1 MMRTYIIDG
10 NKFSNIEGLF
20 DEIDLIMT
28 KGISFKTGHN
38 LNKPSSGHRQDTI
51 YFESSQIRYFH
62 SIKQSKN
69 QKYSFHPDGRT
80 NLLYAIKHLLLVV
93 LVILTNLR
101 PPWFLG
107 HRFFSF
113 IFSRTPKTKI
123 SPQDTKRTPFSQKL
137 SKISICQV
145 M

>member
-10 NKFSNIEGLF
+10 NKFSNIEGFF

-38 LNKPSSGHRQDTI
+38 INKPSSGHRQDTI

-80 NLLYAIKHLLLVV
+80 NLLYAIKRLLSVV

-101 PPWFLG
+101 PSGFYGVLK
-107 HRFFSF
+107 
-113 IFSRTPKTKI
+113 TTKI
-123 SPQDTKRTPFSQKL
+123 QFHIFQDTKIQNRTPGHRKDTFFTKTT
-137 SKISICQV
+137 
-145 M
+145 